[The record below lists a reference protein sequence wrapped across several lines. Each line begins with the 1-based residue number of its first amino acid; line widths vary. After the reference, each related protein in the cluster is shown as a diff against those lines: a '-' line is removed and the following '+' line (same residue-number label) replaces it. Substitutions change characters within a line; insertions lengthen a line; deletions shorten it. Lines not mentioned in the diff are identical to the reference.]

1 MTGVISPTDLS
12 LYSAPMAVSR
22 SSTRTRWNEEEH
34 NVIPHSVSSTNIEN
48 TQVILME
55 DCKFSI
61 TFGVTN
67 VEFNLELISASGRYI
82 DEYSSRDYVS

>member
-1 MTGVISPTDLS
+1 
-12 LYSAPMAVSR
+12 
-22 SSTRTRWNEEEH
+22 
-34 NVIPHSVSSTNIEN
+34 
-48 TQVILME
+48 ME

-82 DEYSSRDYVS
+82 DEYSSRDYVSWSKLNEIKAIKLFGLGMPKHLWANPQ